1 MAILDTL
8 GLPPGP
14 GPPPTVLVAGLS
26 QKSSAPSAT
35 PLRAPLPEESLSM
48 ATMPRSQVIGQG
60 QEATTQLGSALMG
73 ISAGGESEVQL
84 CEDEVVPQ
92 SSS

>member
-1 MAILDTL
+1 
-8 GLPPGP
+8 
-14 GPPPTVLVAGLS
+14 
-26 QKSSAPSAT
+26 
-35 PLRAPLPEESLSM
+35 M